1 MKSTFSSFI
10 EDCDGWACRS
20 RLRGLDVYS
29 SWLSVGSIYDYF
41 RAFGNDYGTLR
52 GTDDSFLRIKSI
64 VFRYFPSLIDRKKF
78 IDLEILHFFLIL
90 SPSYSILEEKI
101 LFNDKSSQNINL
113 RNSFHLLN
121 ISKKY
126 CFLEGLF
133 YYIVILLNFL

>member
-41 RAFGNDYGTLR
+41 RAFGNDYGYIWNLTWHWW
-52 GTDDSFLRIKSI
+52 FVSI
-64 VFRYFPSLIDRKKF
+64 VFRYFPSLINRKKF

-101 LFNDKSSQNINL
+101 LFNDKSSRNINL
-113 RNSFHLLN
+113 RDSFHLLN

-126 CFLEGLF
+126 CFLEELF